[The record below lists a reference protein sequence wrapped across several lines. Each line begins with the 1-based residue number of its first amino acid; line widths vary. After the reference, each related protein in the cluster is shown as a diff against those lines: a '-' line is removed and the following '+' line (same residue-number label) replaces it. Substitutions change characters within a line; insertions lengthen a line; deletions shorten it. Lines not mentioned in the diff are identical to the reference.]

1 METSRTE
8 KRVWTEVSEDGK
20 SAAAGMSLGSGGG
33 SASGTKIGAGG
44 KPQPFGWHGYYGETG
59 GGASS
64 GPVYRGKVTLPH
76 DVRGKVTPPAQKG
89 KVVTPPPAPLSKGGR
104 VGVSTKNDESGK
116 KNPSSE
122 ALHPKT
128 REQVQNVL
136 DKDSGTHDVN
146 MNSGYRSGDIG
157 AHGEG
162 RAVDINR
169 VNDQKVSDAVDHS
182 VSTEQRE
189 AMRERLEEIRTAAA
203 ANEEVETYIDPL
215 EGYFRP
221 KDPTSKEE
229 GRKAN
234 DKDKYDHRHH
244 IHITIRK

>member
-1 METSRTE
+1 MEQNNTD
-8 KRVWTEVSEDGK
+8 KRIWTWVSGNGK
-20 SAAAGMSLGSGGG
+20 HAAAGISLGVGGG
-33 SASGTKIGAGG
+33 MKIGAGH
-44 KPQPFGWHGYYGETG
+44 KPQPYGWHEYYGETG
-59 GGASS
+59 GDSS
-64 GPVYRGKVTLPH
+64 PGPVYRGKVALPH
-76 DVRGKVTPPAQKG
+76 EVRGKVTPPAQKG
-89 KVVTPPPAPLSKGGR
+89 KAVPPPPTPLSQGGR

-116 KNPSSE
+116 KNPNAE
-122 ALHPKT
+122 ALHSKT

-169 VNDQKVSDAVDHS
+169 VNDQKVSDAVNPS
-182 VSTEQRE
+182 VSAEQRE

-203 ANEEVETYIDPL
+203 ASEEVEVYIDPL

-221 KDPTSKEE
+221 KDPNSKDE